1 MEIEEPFENP
11 EMETNEQIEYRIILK
26 EIKGT
31 NNVEKWIE
39 EIKKE
44 LDFRE
49 IKYDIREPNN
59 EIKGG
64 NGNGNQSTYPYV
76 YFENVMDKLNN
87 YIRFKSSNTVLK
99 KKKNTISNLFNQFVS
114 KKKEEPIDK
123 EDREQEQQQG
133 EPKESTEYPE
143 EIEEQ
148 FEKPIEQEQ
157 PIKQEQGEPKESNH
171 AEQYDDEYSEQQTT
185 EKMTEIVIYIENK
198 KVPNLI
204 KEMKD
209 TERFRNTVDF
219 INRFK

>member
-1 MEIEEPFENP
+1 MEIEKPFENQ
-11 EMETNEQIEYRIILK
+11 EMEMNEQIEYRIILK

-44 LDFRE
+44 LDSRE

-64 NGNGNQSTYPYV
+64 NGNGNQSTYPYA

-99 KKKNTISNLFNQFVS
+99 KKENTISNLFNRFVS
-114 KKKEEPIDK
+114 NKKEEPIDK
-123 EDREQEQQQG
+123 EDRNQEQQG
-133 EPKESTEYPE
+133 EPTESIEKQE
-143 EIEEQ
+143 EIEE
-148 FEKPIEQEQ
+148 
-157 PIKQEQGEPKESNH
+157 QEQGEPKESNH
-171 AEQYDDEYSEQQTT
+171 VEQYNDEYSVQKTT

-209 TERFRNTVDF
+209 TERFRNTIDF
-219 INRFK
+219 INGFK